1 MVTAVSALDLKEPTI
16 NHGKPNGLH
25 WFTAALFLIADLAGD
40 GIVAF
45 PVAMARAG
53 TLGGT
58 IAITLLAVA
67 FCYTACILSNNW
79 IIMCSR
85 WSVYSKHCR
94 KPYPEM
100 AYRAIGKKARSL
112 CSFILNIIFFGVA
125 VVFCLLA
132 SYIINDFIISI
143 TNHDIGFCY
152 VLLLVTLAI
161 YPVTLLRSPQDF
173 WWAAVLAMLTT
184 SFSAILII
192 SGSWLDFNKYSNS
205 TVSGNKSI
213 HFDAVIASL
222 GTFMFGLGGHVVF
235 PSIQHDMRYPNQF
248 KRSVIFA
255 FAAVVLIYLSVSLP
269 SNAAYGNS
277 LHDSVISSV
286 QTGWIRQCAN
296 LLIAVHCTL
305 TFIIVINPLNQEME
319 NLVNAPHHFGWHRVV
334 IRTIVILAVLFV
346 AETIP
351 KFGPVL
357 NVIGGSTV
365 GLTSALLPLLF
376 NNYLNAS
383 AHDSTADAYIRPTF
397 MQVLQRNSKSKL
409 LIDFTITVIS
419 IIFGMTTTYLS
430 VIEIASTNFTKP
442 CYLSSVENVPRNIS
456 VGA

>member
-100 AYRAIGKKARSL
+100 AYP
-112 CSFILNIIFFGVA
+112 
-125 VVFCLLA
+125 

-365 GLTSALLPLLF
+365 GLTSALLPLL
-376 NNYLNAS
+376 L
-383 AHDSTADAYIRPTF
+383 
-397 MQVLQRNSKSKL
+397 
-409 LIDFTITVIS
+409 TIT
-419 IIFGMTTTYLS
+419 
-430 VIEIASTNFTKP
+430 
-442 CYLSSVENVPRNIS
+442 
-456 VGA
+456 